1 MTKPPPAAG
10 GGSGGAGSGGSG
22 GGSGTGGGG
31 AGVGGSG
38 AGKVAN
44 GSNATKA
51 ALIVFRGKNTSRRK
65 VRYGRSINVI
75 GRLLTPSDQPIA
87 GASLDVLEQVA
98 LRGEKARRVATVRTD
113 RRGYFSYA
121 AERGPS
127 RIVEVA
133 YRAVVPAN
141 GSSPTVDYDVRERV
155 QVVVSAGV
163 RLSVSPRTA
172 RNLQT
177 LRFTGGL
184 LGTPRPGLG
193 KLVLVQA
200 QVKRLRKV
208 SWQTF
213 LFLRTDAKGRFSGRY
228 QLTRSRSATG
238 YKFRAVAPG
247 GEDYPYETGTS
258 KVRKVKI
265 VR

>member
-1 MTKPPPAAG
+1 M
-10 GGSGGAGSGGSG
+10 
-22 GGSGTGGGG
+22 
-31 AGVGGSG
+31 
-38 AGKVAN
+38 
-44 GSNATKA
+44 
-51 ALIVFRGKNTSRRK
+51 
-65 VRYGRSINVI
+65 
-75 GRLLTPSDQPIA
+75 
-87 GASLDVLEQVA
+87 
-98 LRGEKARRVATVRTD
+98 
-113 RRGYFSYA
+113 
-121 AERGPS
+121 
-127 RIVEVA
+127 
-133 YRAVVPAN
+133 
-141 GSSPTVDYDVRERV
+141 
-155 QVVVSAGV
+155 SAGV

-200 QVKRLRKV
+200 QVNRLRKV

-238 YKFRAVAPG
+238 YNFRAVAPG